1 MYRFSCVHLFSG
13 LLGVCLESHSNSVF
27 NLSKNYWSVF
37 WPSLVAQTVNCRFLP
52 AMQETWVQ
60 SLIWEDSPEEGN
72 GNPIQYSCLENPHGQ
87 RSLAGY
93 SPWGHKESD
102 RTERLTFTF
111 TFKVFSRAAVSL
123 CIPISNIWEFR
134 LLYILTNTY
143 FSFLFI
149 IAKLAGVNNYLIM
162 VLVCISLMTNDVEH
176 IFMCIFSTHSS
187 PNHHFRI

>member
-1 MYRFSCVHLFSG
+1 
-13 LLGVCLESHSNSVF
+13 
-27 NLSKNYWSVF
+27 
-37 WPSLVAQTVNCRFLP
+37 
-52 AMQETWVQ
+52 MQETWVQ

-93 SPWGHKESD
+93 SPWGHKELD

-111 TFKVFSRAAVSL
+111 TFKVCSRAAVSL
-123 CIPISNIWEFR
+123 CISISNIWEFQ
-134 LLYILTNTY
+134 LLYILTNAY

-149 IAKLAGVNNYLIM
+149 IAKLAGVKYFLIM

>member
-1 MYRFSCVHLFSG
+1 
-13 LLGVCLESHSNSVF
+13 
-27 NLSKNYWSVF
+27 
-37 WPSLVAQTVNCRFLP
+37 
-52 AMQETWVQ
+52 MQETWVQ

-111 TFKVFSRAAVSL
+111 TFTFKVFSRAAVSL

-162 VLVCISLMTNDVEH
+162 VVVCISLMTNDVEH

>member
-1 MYRFSCVHLFSG
+1 
-13 LLGVCLESHSNSVF
+13 
-27 NLSKNYWSVF
+27 
-37 WPSLVAQTVNCRFLP
+37 
-52 AMQETWVQ
+52 MQETWVQ